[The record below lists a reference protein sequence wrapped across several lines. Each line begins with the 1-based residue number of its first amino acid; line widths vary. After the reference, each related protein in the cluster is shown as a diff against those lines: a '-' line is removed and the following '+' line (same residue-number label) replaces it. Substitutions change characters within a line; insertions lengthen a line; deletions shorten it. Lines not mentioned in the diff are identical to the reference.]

1 MVGLFL
7 AAAVV
12 TIAATP
18 AALALGGPRGTRD
31 EARAEADARMLAA
44 DGSPEPDLIL

>member
-12 TIAATP
+12 TVAATP
-18 AALALGGPRGTRD
+18 AALALGGARGTPA
-31 EARAEADARMLAA
+31 EARAEADTRMLAA